1 MSSNTGQ
8 AGGALAG
15 LRVVDLS
22 RQAPGP
28 YCSMLLADFGADV
41 VLVEPP
47 GGSTRGER
55 TNTYWELETDPEVSR
70 YAALRRNKRSIVLDL
85 KDDADHA
92 VMLELID
99 GADVLI
105 EGFRPGVADRL
116 GVGPSAATTRNPR
129 LVYCSIT
136 GNGQEGAA
144 AQQAGHD
151 INYLADAGILSIIA
165 AADGT
170 PALPLNLVADF
181 AGGGL
186 MAAYAIMVALRH
198 RDVSGQG
205 QVIDLGMID
214 GTFSLL
220 THAVSLHFA
229 RGADLRPNRYF
240 LSGSLP
246 QYGTYRCADGRFA
259 AVGALEPWF
268 FRRLMAVTGR
278 GDLDGAHDDPTR
290 HDEVREHLRSWFA
303 ARDRHEVAAA
313 FADDNPC
320 VNIVRSVEEA
330 LELARER
337 GMLLEADGIPQLGVA
352 PRLSATPGTVRT
364 APPRPGDDSEA
375 IRGELAVA
383 APPDQPAD
391 PLAEVVAMYRA
402 RGVGNP
408 LGFGERCAVLVVD
421 FQQAYTR
428 TWRARSTEP
437 VENTATLLAAA
448 RAAGVPIVYTYQ
460 GYDPVD
466 PDGGVFTRKAPTL
479 LEYRRGSWECEID
492 PLIEPAAADWVI
504 EKRAPSAFFA
514 TGLGDWLRERSIDT
528 VVTCGTSLSGCV
540 RASVVDGMS
549 NDLRMLV
556 VRDCVSDP
564 SEPSLNTSLVEIAVK
579 YGDVISLGEAL
590 AGVGAIG
597 ATEERA

>member
-1 MSSNTGQ
+1 MSPNDSQ
-8 AGGALAG
+8 ARGALAG

-55 TNTYWELETDPEVSR
+55 TNTYWELETDPAVSA

-85 KDDADHA
+85 KDDADHDT
-92 VMLELID
+92 MLRLID
-99 GADVLI
+99 SADVVI

-116 GVGPSAATTRNPR
+116 GIGPAAATERNPR

-136 GNGQEGAA
+136 GYGQQGDTAA
-144 AQQAGHD
+144 RSGHD
-151 INYLADAGILSIIA
+151 INYLADAGILGIVA
-165 AADGT
+165 ATDGT
-170 PALPLNLVADF
+170 PVVPLNLIADF

-198 RDVSGQG
+198 RDATGHG

-214 GTFSLL
+214 GTLSLL
-220 THAVSLHFA
+220 THAASLHFA
-229 RGADLRPNRYF
+229 RGADIRPDRFF
-240 LSGSLP
+240 LSGALP
-246 QYGTYRCADGRFA
+246 HYGTYRCADGRWA
-259 AVGALEPWF
+259 AVGSLEPWF
-268 FRRLMAVTGR
+268 FRDLLARTGR
-278 GDLDGAHDDPTR
+278 PDLGAAHDDPAR
-290 HDEVREHLRSWFA
+290 IDELRDHLRTWFA
-303 ARDRHEVAAA
+303 AHDSAEVEKL
-313 FADDNPC
+313 FTQDNPC
-320 VNIVRSVEEA
+320 VTIVRDFDGA
-330 LELARER
+330 MALARSR
-337 GMLLEADGIPQLGVA
+337 GMLVEHDGVPQIGVA
-352 PRLSATPGTVRT
+352 PRLSATPGTVRGT
-364 APPRPGDDSEA
+364 PPQPGADGAA
-375 IRGELAVA
+375 IRAELDVEPA
-383 APPDQPAD
+383 APVD
-391 PLAEVVAMYRA
+391 PLTEVVEMYRA

-408 LGFGERCAVLVVD
+408 LGFGRRSAVLVVD

-428 TWRARSTEP
+428 TWRARSPAP
-437 VENTATLLAAA
+437 VENTAALLAAA
-448 RAAGVPIVYTYQ
+448 RAAGVPVIYTYQ
-460 GYDPVD
+460 GYDPD
-466 PDGGVFTRKAPTL
+466 EPDAGVFGTKAPTL
-479 LEYRRGSWECEID
+479 LEFTRGSWECEID
-492 PLIEPAAADWVI
+492 PLIAPAPDDLVI

-514 TGLGDWLRERSIDT
+514 SGLAERLREQGIDT

-579 YGDVISLGEAL
+579 YGDVIPLADAI
-590 AGVGAIG
+590 AGVSATGASS
-597 ATEERA
+597 